1 MTVEKKQLNT
11 PVDAKLLEDFKIVC
25 SEYGFKMNVVI
36 EAFMNEFI
44 NGDFDIIVS
53 RKGLQLKQNK

>member
-1 MTVEKKQLNT
+1 MAVEKKQLNT